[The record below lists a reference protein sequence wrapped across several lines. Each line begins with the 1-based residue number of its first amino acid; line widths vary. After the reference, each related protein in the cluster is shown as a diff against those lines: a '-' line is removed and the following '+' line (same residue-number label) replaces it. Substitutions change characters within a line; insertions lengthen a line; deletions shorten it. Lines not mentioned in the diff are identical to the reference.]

1 MSIVLYI
8 SFKKDNPENIPL
20 YLTAIYP
27 IPFLLIFI
35 GLYIPG
41 IIQLTKLP
49 INKQDKLT
57 LLLSWII
64 INPLYILVFLI
75 YYGIKNKNLIL
86 ESEKYEYY
94 KKKIFIYSVIE

>member
-1 MSIVLYI
+1 MQLELNTKKYNFLYYILANIFLLFYIVMSIVLYI

-49 INKQDKLT
+49 INKQDKLI
-57 LLLSWII
+57 LLLS
-64 INPLYILVFLI
+64 
-75 YYGIKNKNLIL
+75 
-86 ESEKYEYY
+86 
-94 KKKIFIYSVIE
+94 